1 MEAEQAI
8 LAALQTQPDS
18 DRLPLDGIPI
28 TSKETPRLATPITVT
43 KAATQSHT
51 VQFFLEKLN

>member
-18 DRLPLDGIPI
+18 DRRTLDGIPI
-28 TSKETPRLATPITVT
+28 TSKETPSISDTNNG
-43 KAATQSHT
+43 H
-51 VQFFLEKLN
+51 